1 MEYMKKTMIRE
12 NQDVDEGYFE
22 FHNTVNQILEEQET
36 LFQTHITSIKEDAML
51 LSQESELVSNVQGI
65 GFSDFNLDTYVQK
78 MNEIVKKKLQIY
90 NQLNRKLER
99 FQ

>member
-12 NQDVDEGYFE
+12 HEEVDEGFFD
-22 FHNTVNQILEEQET
+22 FHNTVNQILEDQET
-36 LFQTHITSIKEDAML
+36 LFQTHISSIKEDAML

-78 MNEIVKKKLQIY
+78 MNEIVKKKLHIY
-90 NQLNRKLER
+90 NHLNRKLEK